1 MTTLAL
7 TKTSQFLMDQ
17 AIKITGQSPNVITKK
32 ALEIYVNELVDYQDV
47 KARKS
52 ERSVSW
58 EKVKKDLGL

>member
-17 AIKITGQSPNVITKK
+17 AVKITGKSPNVITKK